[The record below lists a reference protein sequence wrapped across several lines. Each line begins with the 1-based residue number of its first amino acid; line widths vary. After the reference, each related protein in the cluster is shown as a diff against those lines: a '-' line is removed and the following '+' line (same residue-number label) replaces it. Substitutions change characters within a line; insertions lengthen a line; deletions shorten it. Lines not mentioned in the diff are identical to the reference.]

1 MTELFLCLDPVIV
14 SFLFVL
20 LVYTWKPKIL
30 FEIFE
35 LLFLIIII
43 RLDNHQCV
51 PLFPFACPSTVC
63 LSEIRFCIIDFKHGL
78 KLALSNYGKIFSFK
92 FLSLTVSLLPSIL
105 GQKGRTVVCIA
116 CLGVLIPFSW
126 STWEHLNTKDSQIHY

>member
-1 MTELFLCLDPVIV
+1 MTELFFCLDPVIV

-92 FLSLTVSLLPSIL
+92 LFQIFKFNCFIATIYTGSERTNCGLHSLFC
-105 GQKGRTVVCIA
+105 KK
-116 CLGVLIPFSW
+116 SW
-126 STWEHLNTKDSQIHY
+126 SIDPIFMKHLRTFKH